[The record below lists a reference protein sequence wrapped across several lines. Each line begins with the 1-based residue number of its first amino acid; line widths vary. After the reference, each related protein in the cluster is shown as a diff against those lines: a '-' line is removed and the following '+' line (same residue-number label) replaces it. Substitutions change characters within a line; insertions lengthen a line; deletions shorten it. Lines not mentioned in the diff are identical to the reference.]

1 MKVVFLKIQENI
13 DIVSG
18 LCMLNIISPSLVSV
32 ISWKLQNFQINFYT
46 YIFSSSLNKN
56 FIKII
61 LFFAS
66 KQLFA
71 TLSLKK
77 NQLST
82 TRFEGFLI
90 QLFQWKLQTNISL
103 QRNNTIIKPSRVF
116 RNNLRKL
123 QLFIT
128 KDSRMTGNF
137 VELLYLSSFFKPSL
151 LSCFIDQA
159 SRPFATWCDR
169 YAEITFLASSKHTL
183 AKHFFSPS
191 PPSRKNTKS
200 ENSSVHCR
208 QLA

>member
-46 YIFSSSLNKN
+46 YIFSSSLNEN

-77 NQLST
+77 KST
-82 TRFEGFLI
+82 INNEIRGTFDSGVSMKTSNKHFVATQQYDYKTFE
-90 QLFQWKLQTNISL
+90 SL
-103 QRNNTIIKPSRVF
+103 QKQFKETTTVYNQGQSNDRKFCGITI
-116 RNNLRKL
+116 
-123 QLFIT
+123 
-128 KDSRMTGNF
+128 
-137 VELLYLSSFFKPSL
+137 SFF
-151 LSCFIDQA
+151 
-159 SRPFATWCDR
+159 
-169 YAEITFLASSKHTL
+169 FL
-183 AKHFFSPS
+183 
-191 PPSRKNTKS
+191 
-200 ENSSVHCR
+200 
-208 QLA
+208 

>member
-1 MKVVFLKIQENI
+1 M
-13 DIVSG
+13 
-18 LCMLNIISPSLVSV
+18 
-32 ISWKLQNFQINFYT
+32 
-46 YIFSSSLNKN
+46 
-56 FIKII
+56 
-61 LFFAS
+61 
-66 KQLFA
+66 FA

-82 TRFEGFLI
+82 MRFEGFLI
-90 QLFQWKLQTNISL
+90 QVFQWKFQTNISL

-128 KDSRMTGNF
+128 KDSPMTGNF
-137 VELLYLSSFFKPSL
+137 VELLYPFSSFKRSPLF
-151 LSCFIDQA
+151 CFIDQA

-169 YAEITFLASSKHTL
+169 YAEVTFLASSKHTL

-191 PPSRKNTKS
+191 PPSRENTKS
-200 ENSSVHCR
+200 GNSSVHRR